1 MGTSPDAHAPHSSYS
16 LVRGGE
22 SMTNKYS
29 SRKVETIVIGG
40 GQAGLAVGY
49 HLAKRGI
56 SFQILDAGQRIGDAW
71 RNRWDSL
78 RLFNP
83 ARYAGLPGMPFPARG
98 DTFPT
103 KDEVA
108 DYLESY
114 AQHFH
119 LPVQNGVKVDRLSK
133 EGDQLRR
140 QRGQPAVRVGQR
152 SRRHGQLPGPSS
164 ACICAGAR
172 SRHRSVA
179 FP

>member
-1 MGTSPDAHAPHSSYS
+1 MGIRPDAPKRQPAVCSQSE
-16 LVRGGE
+16 V
-22 SMTNKYS
+22 SMIH
-29 SRKVETIVIGG
+29 TIVIGG

-56 SFQILDAGQRIGDAW
+56 PFRILDASARIGDAW

-108 DYLESY
+108 AYLTEY
-114 AQHFH
+114 ARHF
-119 LPVQNGVKVDRLSK
+119 
-133 EGDQLRR
+133 
-140 QRGQPAVRVGQR
+140 
-152 SRRHGQLPGPSS
+152 
-164 ACICAGAR
+164 
-172 SRHRSVA
+172 
-179 FP
+179 